1 METFENSNPEF
12 FSLFLPEVP
21 FVVLEGRPKRD
32 HIINEEDICDLKIF
46 LAQGIGPVV

>member
-1 METFENSNPEF
+1 METFENSKTE
-12 FSLFLPEVP
+12 LERVP

-32 HIINEEDICDLKIF
+32 HINEEDICDLKIF